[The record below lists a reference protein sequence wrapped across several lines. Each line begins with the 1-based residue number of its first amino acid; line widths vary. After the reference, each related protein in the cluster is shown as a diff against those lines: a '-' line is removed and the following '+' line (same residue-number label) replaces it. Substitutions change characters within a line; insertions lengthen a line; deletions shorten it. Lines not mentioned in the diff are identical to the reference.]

1 MEFRLNKIDT
11 DIRRKLA
18 KEVKEKEVNG
28 KTRPEIDNKVKKPF
42 VELDTEDK
50 NDRNRSKKYITVEGT
65 LESTQ
70 KITIDAEKDENY
82 IEEVPIGNVI
92 DSVK

>member
-28 KTRPEIDNKVKKPF
+28 KTRPEIDNKVRKPF

-65 LESTQ
+65 VESTK
-70 KITIDAEKDENY
+70 KITIDAERDENY
-82 IEEVPIGNVI
+82 IEKVPIGNVI

>member
-18 KEVKEKEVNG
+18 KEVKEQEVNR
-28 KTRPEIDNKVKKPF
+28 KTRPEIDNK
-42 VELDTEDK
+42 DK
-50 NDRNRSKKYITVEGT
+50 NDTNKSQKYITVEGT
-65 LESTQ
+65 LENTK
-70 KITIDAEKDENY
+70 KITIDAERDENY
-82 IEEVPIGNVI
+82 IEKVHIGNVI

>member
-18 KEVKEKEVNG
+18 KEVKEQEVNR

-50 NDRNRSKKYITVEGT
+50 NDTNKSQKYITVEGT
-65 LESTQ
+65 LENTK
-70 KITIDAEKDENY
+70 KITIDAERDKNY
-82 IEEVPIGNVI
+82 IEKVPIGNVI

>member
-18 KEVKEKEVNG
+18 KEVKEQEVNR

-42 VELDTEDK
+42 APLATS
-50 NDRNRSKKYITVEGT
+50 RR
-65 LESTQ
+65 
-70 KITIDAEKDENY
+70 
-82 IEEVPIGNVI
+82 
-92 DSVK
+92 

>member
-18 KEVKEKEVNG
+18 KGVKEKEVNG

-65 LESTQ
+65 LESTK
-70 KITIDAEKDENY
+70 KITINAEKDENY

>member
-18 KEVKEKEVNG
+18 KEVKEQEVNR

-42 VELDTEDK
+42 VELDTKDK
-50 NDRNRSKKYITVEGT
+50 NDTNKSQKYITVEGT
-65 LESTQ
+65 LENTK
-70 KITIDAEKDENY
+70 KITIDAERDENY
-82 IEEVPIGNVI
+82 IEKVHIGNVI

>member
-50 NDRNRSKKYITVEGT
+50 KDTNRSQKYITVEGT
-65 LESTQ
+65 LESTK
-70 KITIDAEKDENY
+70 KITIDAERDENY
-82 IEEVPIGNVI
+82 IEKVSIGNVI

>member
-18 KEVKEKEVNG
+18 KEVKEQEVNR
-28 KTRPEIDNKVKKPF
+28 KTRAEIDDKVKKPF

-50 NDRNRSKKYITVEGT
+50 NDTNKSQKYITVEGT
-65 LESTQ
+65 LENTK
-70 KITIDAEKDENY
+70 KITIDAERDENY
-82 IEEVPIGNVI
+82 IEKVHIGNVI

>member
-18 KEVKEKEVNG
+18 KEVKEQEVNR

-65 LESTQ
+65 LESTK
-70 KITIDAEKDENY
+70 KITIDAERDENY
-82 IEEVPIGNVI
+82 IEKVHIGNVI

>member
-18 KEVKEKEVNG
+18 KEVKEQEVNR
-28 KTRPEIDNKVKKPF
+28 KTRPEIDNKVKN
-42 VELDTEDK
+42 DTNK
-50 NDRNRSKKYITVEGT
+50 SQKYITVEGT
-65 LESTQ
+65 LENTK
-70 KITIDAEKDENY
+70 KITIDAERDENY
-82 IEEVPIGNVI
+82 IEKVHIGNVI

>member
-18 KEVKEKEVNG
+18 KEIKEKEVNR
-28 KTRPEIDNKVKKPF
+28 KTRPEIDDKVKKPF

-50 NDRNRSKKYITVEGT
+50 NDTNKYQKYITVEGT
-65 LESTQ
+65 LENTK
-70 KITIDAEKDENY
+70 KITIDAERDKNY
-82 IEEVPIGNVI
+82 IEKVPIGNVI

>member
-18 KEVKEKEVNG
+18 KEVKEKEVNR

>member
-18 KEVKEKEVNG
+18 KEVKEKEVNR

-50 NDRNRSKKYITVEGT
+50 NDTGEY
-65 LESTQ
+65 
-70 KITIDAEKDENY
+70 EKDYHRCSNRRKLY
-82 IEEVPIGNVI
+82 WK
-92 DSVK
+92 SAYW